1 MLGILLDACR
11 MIKDYEQALHWAT
24 QLSDL
29 YRSQGEETE
38 ALRTDAEMGSFMVR
52 IGQQEAGLSLI
63 DHVAAQLTAA
73 GNMKFNELDAMIVV
87 LKRKAE
93 LCNEIGLYDDVIPAT
108 QRMLDLNP
116 MTTTVPAILIFIA
129 A

>member
-1 MLGILLDACR
+1 